1 MGHDDDAQ
9 TAGGENQADS
19 GQPPSE
25 APTEGAPERKKSVE
39 KVPTE
44 DPNAT
49 TITDGNTPFQTALAS
64 KFDRIP
70 LVWGRDGLPL
80 TMENIK
86 MRLRERAEL
95 AELQK
100 SAGEHS
106 KEPSV
111 SADDKKNKPEREGK
125 YKPLIQPHAWQP
137 AVSDEKL
144 NEMIWGPYEQ
154 RTIGLFY
161 AWEQARQ
168 SSELS
173 HIIDRISH
181 TEGVTAFI
189 IFDAFERE
197 KYPNLL
203 QDDDNEEEYEEDENG
218 FPVRRESKLQVVDK
232 EWEIPLHIIY
242 SSTDLIT
249 AKRIIP
255 FVKQLIWRV
264 VETTR
269 DLDPKNDVRYLRLVS
284 DVNEVV
290 VMPMFP
296 RHFLVVVQ
304 EPRSEPNVLFENMG
318 IVTTHPR

>member
-70 LVWGRDGLPL
+70 L
-80 TMENIK
+80 IK
-86 MRLRERAEL
+86 
-95 AELQK
+95 
-100 SAGEHS
+100 
-106 KEPSV
+106 
-111 SADDKKNKPEREGK
+111 
-125 YKPLIQPHAWQP
+125 
-137 AVSDEKL
+137 
-144 NEMIWGPYEQ
+144 
-154 RTIGLFY
+154 
-161 AWEQARQ
+161 
-168 SSELS
+168 
-173 HIIDRISH
+173 
-181 TEGVTAFI
+181 
-189 IFDAFERE
+189 
-197 KYPNLL
+197 
-203 QDDDNEEEYEEDENG
+203 
-218 FPVRRESKLQVVDK
+218 SKLQVVDK

-318 IVTTHPR
+318 IVTTHPQVKTDDSEALHKHHKNKYHAAKAKGGNADEAGH